1 MNKILFTSIGRRVQ
15 LIRHFVE
22 RGWRVVGTDLSPESC
37 AAQVIA
43 HQLHRVPPSAHPQ
56 YVEML
61 LEICMKEK
69 VEYLVPLYEPELIRL
84 AQLRDQFLAI
94 GTRLIVSSV
103 HALQHCLDK
112 YELYQVLCSAEIPT
126 PETYISL
133 SMEMDPAS
141 KWVVKPRTGMGS
153 KDVHV
158 VTYAEVASTAANVN
172 NPLIQRFIE
181 GQEYSID
188 AYVAED
194 GQVLSIVPRLRME
207 VRSGEVSKS
216 ITVTDK
222 DLTLQT
228 IELLNHLQLFGPVTI
243 QGIKEA
249 ATGEFYFIEVNPR
262 FGGGVPLS
270 MQAGIPYADFI
281 AGKHDLQSDTL
292 YPYQSGLKMLRY
304 DEAVFVTERG

>member
-1 MNKILFTSIGRRVQ
+1 MHKILFTSVGRRVQ

-22 RGWRVVGTDLSPESC
+22 LDWQVVGTDLTPENC
-37 AAQVIA
+37 ASQIMI
-43 HQLHRVPPSAHPQ
+43 HQLYPVPPTTHPQ
-56 YVEML
+56 YGAIL
-61 LEICMKEK
+61 LDICAKEK
-69 VEYLVPLYEPELIRL
+69 VAYLVPLYEPELIL
-84 AQLRDQFLAI
+84 LDQMRDQFLAI
-94 GTRLIVSSV
+94 GTKLVVSTAE
-103 HALQHCLDK
+103 ALQRCLDK
-112 YELYQVLCSAEIPT
+112 YELYQVLRNANLTT
-126 PETYISL
+126 PDTYTVVPK
-133 SMEMDPAS
+133 EQDPS
-141 KWVVKPRTGMGS
+141 EKWVVKPRTGMGS
-153 KDVHV
+153 KDVHIV
-158 VTYAEVASTAANVN
+158 NYADVAFCAAQIP
-172 NPLIQRFIE
+172 NPIIQRFIE

-216 ITVTDK
+216 MTISDEQ
-222 DLTLQT
+222 LTKLSLK
-228 IELLNHLQLFGPVTI
+228 LLKHLQLFGPVTI

-281 AGKHDLQSDTL
+281 AEKHDLQSDTL

-304 DEAVFVTERG
+304 DEAVFVTE